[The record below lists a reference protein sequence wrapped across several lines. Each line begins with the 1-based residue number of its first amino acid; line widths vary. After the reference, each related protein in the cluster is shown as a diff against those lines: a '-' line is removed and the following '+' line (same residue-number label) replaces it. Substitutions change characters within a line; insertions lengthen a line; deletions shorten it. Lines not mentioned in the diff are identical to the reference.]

1 LSDQSPEPALVQH
14 LIKTKSVGKQARGL
28 GSQKQPFD
36 VDVAFGHIGRHDQE
50 AQPIHAALKPAIGL
64 FAWNHGLPYHSLH
77 TCANAEGA
85 ISIRDGR
92 ISTFGGW
99 FSNPAEMRPAVD
111 TGAFRVDFP
120 LHRFQNEMKVGQETI
135 L

>member
-1 LSDQSPEPALVQH
+1 MKYDNFCPIPSQLYLDGANCQVRTCRLV
-14 LIKTKSVGKQARGL
+14 
-28 GSQKQPFD
+28 
-36 VDVAFGHIGRHDQE
+36 VA
-50 AQPIHAALKPAIGL
+50 
-64 FAWNHGLPYHSLH
+64 
-77 TCANAEGA
+77 
-85 ISIRDGR
+85 GR